1 MAASSD
7 MPDQSPD
14 QLAAEWVIRRDRG
27 LTPAEQR
34 EYLAWQ
40 ESQIEAIVR
49 LRRTEGVWRAM
60 DAACRDASLVSEA
73 DALEARL
80 SQQGRGSRRR
90 FFSTSLLAAAA
101 AIALS
106 AYIGWRNF
114 DRGPDPT
121 YRVLASTAQVISLPD
136 RSVARLNG
144 DARIAIDYT
153 DSERR
158 VTLLRGEVHFEVA
171 ENPQRPFFV
180 RAGDT
185 IVRAVGTAFNVRM
198 NEQNVE
204 VIVTEGRVRIEDVRA
219 RAVLLSALEGAG
231 GPVVEKSVVSAG
243 ERVLVPTQQVLEA
256 KPVLVVP
263 LVLHEVEQALAW
275 QTTRLV
281 FSETTLDQVVGAFN
295 QHNVQRLVLGDEQL
309 RERTLTGV
317 FRADNLD
324 GFVRL
329 VQASIDVRAEVTG
342 SGTIRLYALP

>member
-1 MAASSD
+1 
-7 MPDQSPD
+7 
-14 QLAAEWVIRRDRG
+14 VVRRDRG
-27 LTPAEQR
+27 LTAAEQR
-34 EYLAWQ
+34 EYLVWQ
-40 ESQIEAIVR
+40 EGRIEAIEC
-49 LRRTEGVWRAM
+49 LRRTEGLWRAM
-60 DAACRDASLVSEA
+60 DAACRDATLVSEA

-80 SQQGRGSRRR
+80 NQQAGGSRRR
-90 FFSTSLLAAAA
+90 FFSVSLVAAAA

-114 DRGPDPT
+114 DRVPDPT
-121 YRVLASTAQVISLPD
+121 YRVLASTAQVMALAD
-136 RSVARLNG
+136 GSVARLNG

-171 ENPQRPFFV
+171 KNPHRPFFV

-219 RAVLLSALEGAG
+219 HAVLLSGLGGAD
-231 GPVVEKSVVSAG
+231 GPTVEKSVVSAG
-243 ERVLVPTQQVLEA
+243 ERVLVPIQQVLEP
-256 KPVLVVP
+256 KPVVVIP
-263 LVLHEVEQALAW
+263 LVSHEVEQALAW
-275 QTTRLV
+275 QSTRLV
-281 FSETTLDQVVGAFN
+281 FSVTTLDQVVDAFN
-295 QHNVQRLVLGDEQL
+295 QHNVQKLVLVDEQL
-309 RERTLTGV
+309 RARTLTGV

-329 VQASIDVRAEVTG
+329 VQASIDVRAEVTA
-342 SGTIRLYALP
+342 SGKIRLHALP